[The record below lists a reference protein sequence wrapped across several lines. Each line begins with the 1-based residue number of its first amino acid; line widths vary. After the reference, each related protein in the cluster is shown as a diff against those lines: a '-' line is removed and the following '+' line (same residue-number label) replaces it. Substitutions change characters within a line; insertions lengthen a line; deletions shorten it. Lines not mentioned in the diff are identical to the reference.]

1 MRHIIIYIYAFVAFS
16 LLQACSNQSKPVAV
30 DGDTIRLKYS
40 TLLTMVR
47 YSDHTDVTIADPW
60 HKGKTL
66 QTLRIDNNK
75 PYRKALIFT
84 TLHCQ
89 LMEYLGCQAA
99 VAGVCD
105 LKYIN
110 IHDIKRRTSPTYK
123 GTLPS
128 IMDCGD
134 GMAPNIER
142 IIALNPDVMIMSPF
156 ENSGGIGK
164 LQQLNIP
171 VVMAADYMEQSP
183 LGRAEWM
190 KLYGMLF
197 GCEQTADSLFNV
209 VDSTYNSLKSMAIKM
224 KKGRSILTERKTGA
238 TWYCP
243 GGKSTIAQLIA
254 DANGG
259 YAFAN
264 DTQSGS
270 LALPFEQVLSKA
282 GNSDIWAFKYDGPH
296 PLSRQELLSEY
307 HGYAGLKAFQT
318 GEIYQ
323 CNASATFYFE
333 ETCFRPDYLLREF
346 IQLLH
351 PEAKLGGLRYYKRQD

>member
-110 IHDIKRRTSPTYK
+110 IPDIKRRTSPTYK

-224 KKGRSILTERKTGA
+224 EKGRSIRFQPWLYPYLVLKTGFQGSFDLTEI
-238 TWYCP
+238 
-243 GGKSTIAQLIA
+243 GKCFLDLPLIPFHYLKCYFLKLEFHFPLPA
-254 DANGG
+254 AVI
-259 YAFAN
+259 YILV
-264 DTQSGS
+264 QS
-270 LALPFEQVLSKA
+270 
-282 GNSDIWAFKYDGPH
+282 
-296 PLSRQELLSEY
+296 
-307 HGYAGLKAFQT
+307 
-318 GEIYQ
+318 
-323 CNASATFYFE
+323 
-333 ETCFRPDYLLREF
+333 
-346 IQLLH
+346 
-351 PEAKLGGLRYYKRQD
+351 